1 MRLPWHGHQSLRW
14 ARRAVGRRARPA
26 LAARGAAAP
35 WVRLIGARG
44 EGRGGEGRTTKII
57 SYNLREH
64 AARGELERMADDHD
78 VDVLCLQECDHTD
91 MPERLGDLTLIE
103 QTRTNRLGLAMYCRS
118 DRFQVLE
125 KKLFAL
131 RKSMHDRLLAPAHE
145 RLLAAHLH
153 DHETGREI
161 LVGDFHAAPLSATNS
176 LRRKQIAA
184 AHEGMRGIKAG
195 LPAVMVGDFN
205 YPWFVRGLERRL
217 TSTGY
222 QLTRMPSPTYMKFN
236 FSGYF
241 DFVTS
246 TGFIIDDLAVLP
258 QGRSDHLPI
267 SMTARVA
274 A

>member
-1 MRLPWHGHQSLRW
+1 
-14 ARRAVGRRARPA
+14 
-26 LAARGAAAP
+26 
-35 WVRLIGARG
+35 VR
-44 EGRGGEGRTTKII
+44 II

-64 AARGELERMADDHD
+64 TARGELEAMAGEYD

-91 MPERLGDLTLIE
+91 MPESIGHLELIG

-118 DRFQVLE
+118 DRFEVVD

-131 RKSMHDRLLAPAHE
+131 RKSMHDRVLKPAHE
-145 RLLAAHLH
+145 RLLAAHLL
-153 DHETGREI
+153 DRQTGKEL

-217 TSTGY
+217 SSTGY
-222 QLTRMPSPTYMKFN
+222 QLTRMPSPTYVRFRY

-246 TGFIIDDLAVLP
+246 TGLVIDDLEVLP

-267 SMTARVA
+267 SLTARIA

>member
-1 MRLPWHGHQSLRW
+1 MREGG
-14 ARRAVGRRARPA
+14 RAVR
-26 LAARGAAAP
+26 
-35 WVRLIGARG
+35 
-44 EGRGGEGRTTKII
+44 II

-64 AARGELERMADDHD
+64 IARGELEAMADDHD

-91 MPERLGDLTLIE
+91 MPDRIGHLELVE
-103 QTRTNRLGLAMYCRS
+103 QTRTNRLGLAMYCRA
-118 DRFQVLE
+118 DRYEVKQRKV
-125 KKLFAL
+125 FAL
-131 RKSMHDRLLAPAHE
+131 RKSMHDRLLKPANE
-145 RLLAAHLH
+145 RLLAAHLL
-153 DHETGREI
+153 DRETGAEV

-184 AHEGMRGIKAG
+184 AHEGMRGIASG

-217 TSTGY
+217 SSTGY
-222 QLTRMPSPTYMKFN
+222 QLTRMPTPTYIRFRY

-246 TGFIIDDLAVLP
+246 TGFVIDDVAVLP
-258 QGRSDHLPI
+258 QGKSDHLPI
-267 SMTARVA
+267 SLTAHIA